1 MVKLKDFFNIFISKK
16 IVNFYGVPDSLL
28 KDFIE
33 YLNNKKNLSN
43 IISVNEGAAVSGAI
57 GHYIASKKIACVY
70 MQNSGLGNSVN
81 PLISIAHPKV
91 YSIPM
96 VLIIG
101 WRGAPNEKDEPQH
114 QVKGKITI
122 KLLNLLNIKY
132 LILNHLNYKKKIKS
146 LIEFSKK
153 KSSPVA
159 ILVKKNT
166 FKKETIK
173 NKFKVNKNYYLTR
186 ESFIKNLL
194 KAVNKKDLIISTTG
208 YTSRELYQIRREA
221 NIKTGKDFYMVG
233 GMGHST
239 SVSLGASLSS
249 KKRVICLDGDGSI
262 LMHFGTLHTISN
274 YKKKNLKIILL
285 NNYSHESVGGQK
297 TYSEKINFDKTIKG
311 LGFKNY
317 VKLKDK
323 KNLQQKIS
331 NFLNS
336 SNNSFMEVQIK
347 QSYIKNL
354 ERPKNLINIKKKVMQ
369 GV

>member
-1 MVKLKDFFNIFISKK
+1 MVKLKDFFSIFKSKK

-43 IISVNEGAAVSGAI
+43 IISVNEGAAVSSAI

-70 MQNSGLGNSVN
+70 MQNSGLGNSIN

-96 VLIIG
+96 ILIIG

-132 LILNHLNYKKKIKS
+132 LILDDFNYKKKVKS

-159 ILVKKNT
+159 ILIKKNI
-166 FKKETIK
+166 FEKEKIK
-173 NKFKVNKNYYLTR
+173 NKIQINKNYNLTR
-186 ESFIKNLL
+186 KNFIKNLL

-208 YTSRELYQIRREA
+208 YTSRELYQIRKET
-221 NIKTGKDFYMVG
+221 NIKAGKDFYMVG
-233 GMGHST
+233 GMGHSS

-262 LMHFGTLHTISN
+262 LMHFGALHTASN

-285 NNYSHESVGGQK
+285 NNNSHESVGGQR
-297 TYSEKINFDKTIKG
+297 TYSEKINFDKIIKG
-311 LGFKNY
+311 FGFKSY
-317 VKLKDK
+317 VKIKDK
-323 KNLQQKIS
+323 KNLYQKIS

-336 SNNSFMEVQIK
+336 SNSSFMEVQIK
-347 QSYIKNL
+347 QSSIKNL
-354 ERPKNLINIKKKVMQ
+354 ERPKNLINLKKKFMQ
-369 GV
+369 GI